1 MQIKKMTD
9 TIKSN
14 LKALRK
20 KDIIICLSI
29 AFAVILLTFSAVELL
44 ENNNSPPKDI
54 NTLSSSQSNYTE
66 FEKRLSEILSKIDGA
81 GNVNVLV
88 NCRDNTNEI
97 IGTVILFEGAD
108 IPETR
113 IKLQLATQTVLGI
126 EASQIKIF
134 AMKA

>member
-14 LKALRK
+14 LKTLRK

-29 AFAVILLTFSAVELL
+29 AFAVIMLTFSSVELL

-134 AMKA
+134 ATKA